1 MNPSNRNRVKA
12 FFDWVDGEEWCA
24 KTPDEVVARQE
35 KKPAHR
41 SSNDLD
47 AYRRFRRL
55 NQAVGALFCITL
67 ADHGGREPASF
78 RRSLQSHQQRGGRP
92 LY

>member
-47 AYRRFRRL
+47 AYR
-55 NQAVGALFCITL
+55 
-67 ADHGGREPASF
+67 
-78 RRSLQSHQQRGGRP
+78 
-92 LY
+92 